1 MDEYKRLYTIGKSF
15 GVESSLISPEEAK
28 KLFPLLDEN
37 AFYGALYSPN
47 DGIIDPAMMVNS
59 LMQAAKSNGAKVII
73 FSVFPFSNNFRIKNA
88 KKKFLLLINYDN
100 KFVIINI

>member
-15 GVESSLISPEEAK
+15 GIESSLISPKEAK
-28 KLFPLLDEN
+28 NLFPPIDEN

-59 LMQAAKSNGAKVII
+59 LIQSAKSNGAKVI
-73 FSVFPFSNNFRIKNA
+73 
-88 KKKFLLLINYDN
+88 LIL
-100 KFVIINI
+100 I